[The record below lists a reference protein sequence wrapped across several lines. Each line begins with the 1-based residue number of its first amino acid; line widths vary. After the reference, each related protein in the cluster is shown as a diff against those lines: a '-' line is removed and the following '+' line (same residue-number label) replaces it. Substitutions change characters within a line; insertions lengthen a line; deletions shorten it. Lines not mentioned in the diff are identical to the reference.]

1 MHKRIV
7 CAALALLLLLSGCSA
22 SEGGLLRAAPA
33 GTSAPVALT
42 PIVRSSVP
50 ADCTALPVYLDTLL
64 LARGLRRE
72 EAVYVALRPLC
83 ERAHISMDWSG
94 DRDRLTLDLAALHV
108 EGKAGQQY
116 YTASGRYV
124 YAPEDWLVQDGEL
137 YLPLHALCRLL
148 NLTAEERDG
157 AVYLDG
163 SALQVMQAGQDYYD
177 LNFPQGDVYWLS
189 HIIRSEAGIEPLE
202 SKIGVGNV
210 VLNRV
215 KDPDFPDNVFD
226 VIFDHD
232 HSIQFEP
239 VSKGTIH
246 EEPKAEDMIAAYL
259 VLEGAD
265 VAGDCLY
272 FVNPDF
278 GSFWFDNNLTFVK
291 KIGRHNYYIDR
302 VTENAATDA
311 GTDSAAGT

>member
-1 MHKRIV
+1 MRKRIA
-7 CAALALLLLLSGCSA
+7 CAALALALLLSGC
-22 SEGGLLRAAPA
+22 EGEHVLRIAPSRQTATPTALAPILRA
-33 GTSAPVALT
+33 
-42 PIVRSSVP
+42 SVP
-50 ADCTALPVYLDTLL
+50 ADCTALPVYLDALL
-64 LARGLRRE
+64 LARGLRRG
-72 EAVYVALRPLC
+72 ADAFVALRPLC
-83 ERAHISMDWSG
+83 ERAGISMDFTG
-94 DRDRLTLDLAALHV
+94 TKERFTLELGPLHV
-108 EGKAGQQY
+108 EGKSGQQY

-124 YAPEDWLVQDGEL
+124 YAPEDWIVQDGAL
-137 YLPLHALCRLL
+137 YLPLNALCKLL

-163 SALQVMQAGQDYYD
+163 GGLRLLEAGQDYYE

-202 SKIGVGNV
+202 SKIAVGNV
-210 VLNRV
+210 VMNRV
-215 KDPDFPDNVFD
+215 KNPDFPDNVFD

-265 VAGDCLY
+265 VAGECLY

-278 GSFWFDNNLTFVK
+278 GSAWFDNNLIFVK

-302 VTENAATDA
+302 VTEHDA
-311 GTDSAAGT
+311 DTGTDPAPGT